1 MSLLQKTEDK
11 IERFSLEVANQ
22 EMEKLRSRMN
32 DLETI
37 LDRKLDMEQYHNLQG
52 RVNDLND
59 RLNALVRKF
68 DHDRDCMTNA
78 LASISQILLGMFAR
92 GANVSTAE
100 RDHLLALQAEVNELQ
115 THNQYWYGEYTN
127 RAGYY

>member
-11 IERFSLEVANQ
+11 VERFSLEVANQ
-22 EMEKLRSRMN
+22 EMNKLRSEMN
-32 DLETI
+32 DLRAD
-37 LDRKLDMEQYHNLQG
+37 LDKKLDMNEYYMLQG
-52 RVNDLND
+52 RISDLKD
-59 RLNALVRKF
+59 SLNALIRKF
-68 DHDRDCMTNA
+68 DHDRECMTNA

-115 THNQYWYGEYTN
+115 THNKYWYGEFTN

>member
-127 RAGYY
+127 RVGYY

>member
-32 DLETI
+32 DLEDI
-37 LDRKLDMEQYHNLQG
+37 LDGKLDMKQFHVLMG
-52 RVNDLND
+52 RINDLD
-59 RLNALVRKF
+59 QRLDALVRKF
-68 DHDRDCMTNA
+68 DHDRDCTTNA

-92 GANVSTAE
+92 GANVTSVE

-115 THNQYWYGEYTN
+115 THNKYWYGEFTN

>member
-78 LASISQILLGMFAR
+78 LASISQILLDMFAR